1 MFTSPKTRT
10 NRGFAEGACKVAT
23 AGTIAAFTDS
33 TPVDTFTTC
42 NTYVHDVFAYRPPGF
57 S

>member
-10 NRGFAEGACKVAT
+10 NRGFAGGACKVAT

-33 TPVDTFTTC
+33 THAVTFTTC
-42 NTYVHDVFAYRPPGF
+42 NTYAHDVFACCLPYH

>member
-1 MFTSPKTRT
+1 MFTSAKTRT

-33 TPVDTFTTC
+33 TLADTFTTC
-42 NTYVHDVFAYRPPGF
+42 NTYVHDVFAYRPPSF

>member
-1 MFTSPKTRT
+1 MFTSLKTRT

-33 TPVDTFTTC
+33 TPADTFTTC
-42 NTYVHDVFAYRPPGF
+42 NTYVHDVFAYRPRRF

>member
-10 NRGFAEGACKVAT
+10 NRGFAKGACKVAT

-33 TPVDTFTTC
+33 TRAVTFTTC
-42 NTYVHDVFAYRPPGF
+42 NTYVHDVFAYRPRRF

>member
-10 NRGFAEGACKVAT
+10 NRGFAGGACKVVT

-33 TPVDTFTTC
+33 THAVTFTTC
-42 NTYVHDVFAYRPPGF
+42 NTYVHDVFACCLPHHF
-57 S
+57 